1 MGAEAIGDPRLPQPW
16 GGTNQPSQGSSGGMK
31 RLQDMI
37 GQTPR
42 KTWLYSAKTED
53 VGWTRSRSFGNL
65 FSIVSATTDGPQKSS
80 QAPSKHTGC
89 IWGMSLM
96 KPFMPGFTGLLRNP
110 KNGGSSSSAP
120 RPNGGCVNPRQDP
133 HPESP
138 IAFPFMIAQLLS
150 SAIHLSAMGR
160 PIS

>member
-1 MGAEAIGDPRLPQPW
+1 MPQPW

-37 GQTPR
+37 GQTPH
-42 KTWLYSAKTED
+42 KTWPYNANTEGVAWTKT
-53 VGWTRSRSFGNL
+53 RSFGNV

-80 QAPSKHTGC
+80 QEPSQHTWR
-89 IWGMSLM
+89 IWATCLM

-110 KNGGSSSSAP
+110 KNGGSSSSAT
-120 RPNGGCVNPRQDP
+120 RPNGGCVNPGQDP